1 MTIAFLFISLFGL
14 MLIGVPVAVSL
25 GASTVLTMLLFTD
38 LDVAA
43 MPQLIFD
50 GINKFALMAIPMF
63 ILAGNLLSKGGSARR
78 IIDFAKSMVG
88 HLPGGLPMSAIFA
101 CVIFAAVSGSSP
113 ATVVAI
119 GSIMFV
125 AIKEAGYPKEY
136 AVGGIT
142 TAGSLGILI
151 PPSVVMIVYG
161 VTAEV
166 SIARL
171 FMAGVVPGLMLG
183 GMMILQTYIGAKRL
197 GFKATT
203 PEPWSER
210 IKKFFR
216 AFWALLIVVVV
227 IGGIYGGI
235 FTPTEA
241 AAASAIYA
249 LIISLFVYKDIKFKD
264 LWDICLESAITTAM
278 IFFIIANAV
287 VFAYLLTSE
296 NIPQTIAD
304 SILAANIGKI
314 GFLII
319 VNILLFIMG
328 QFMEPSSVVM
338 IMVPLL
344 LPIATALG
352 VDPVHFGILLIV
364 NMEIGMI
371 TPPVGL
377 NLFVA
382 SGLTGMNLKD
392 VIVSCLPWT
401 LTLFVG
407 LVLVTYI
414 PEISLWLPR
423 LMYGG

>member
-38 LDVAA
+38 LDIAA

-166 SIARL
+166 SIAQL

-183 GMMILQTYIGAKRL
+183 GMMIAQTYIGAKRL

-210 IKKFFR
+210 VKKFGK

-392 VIVSCLPWT
+392 VIVACLPWT
-401 LTLFVG
+401 LTLFIG
-407 LVLVTYI
+407 LILVTYI
-414 PEISLWLPR
+414 PEISLWLPN
-423 LMYGG
+423 LMYKN

>member
-25 GASTVLTMLLFTD
+25 GASTVITMLFFTD

-166 SIARL
+166 SIAHL

-183 GMMILQTYIGAKRL
+183 GMMILQTYIGAKKL

-319 VNILLFIMG
+319 VNVLLFIMG

-401 LTLFVG
+401 LTLFIG
-407 LVLVTYI
+407 LILVTYI
-414 PEISLWLPR
+414 PEISLWLPN
-423 LMYGG
+423 LMYKN

>member
-25 GASTVLTMLLFTD
+25 GASTVITMLLFTD

-183 GMMILQTYIGAKRL
+183 GMMILQTYIGAKKL

-319 VNILLFIMG
+319 VNVLLFIMG

-382 SGLTGMNLKD
+382 SGLTGMHLKD
-392 VIVSCLPWT
+392 VIVACLPWT
-401 LTLFVG
+401 LTLFIG
-407 LVLVTYI
+407 LILVTYI
-414 PEISLWLPR
+414 PEISLWLPN
-423 LMYGG
+423 LMYKN